1 MGVLVIGILSAFCAF
16 LGPIAWIRGRRVV
29 REIDASA
36 GTIGGRSAAT
46 AGKVLG
52 IISTVYLVAIL
63 VSEAIHF
70 AVYREL
76 W

>member
-1 MGVLVIGILSAFCAF
+1 MLVMGIASVFCAL
-16 LGPIAWIRGRRVV
+16 LGPIAWIKGRRVV

-36 GTIGGRSAAT
+36 GAMGGRSAAT

-52 IISTVYLVAIL
+52 IIATLYLVVL
-63 VSEAIHF
+63 VASEVVHIAM
-70 AVYREL
+70 YGEP